1 MGTLL
6 ARISIG
12 QKLLIAPSATI
23 VLMFGLAVAAVLGL
37 RAEMANLD
45 HLYDETLPRTRTS
58 VEALNGLL
66 HAQSSLY
73 RILSEAS
80 AGFAADKVEQHAQ
93 EMVAGLHRHVTAL
106 QALLA
111 SPSLAAQERQ
121 AIEAL
126 ILQIDAYKKIV
137 ADTVEIAAVQVSMAT
152 TYMSKAEQEFDKAL
166 QLAKAFEKQQLAHIA
181 LSRDEAKSVGNT
193 VERIIWACCAGS
205 IFVALALTLLVRAG
219 IVSSLREIRA
229 VFAELRAG
237 RLSVRAPAVG
247 RDEIGESAVALND
260 FLQHLHA
267 SIGDIGAAAEKLRES
282 AQELTGT
289 SRLAADSSSQQSQSA
304 GEVAAA
310 VQQSVASI
318 ESINDHAAA
327 LMARAEECMSFVREE
342 VRVLG
347 VITAELDGAK
357 ASFEST
363 NQAVTDFVA
372 AAASI
377 KEFTRVVKDLA
388 EQTNLLA
395 LNAAIEAARAGEQ
408 GRGFAVVADEVRKL
422 AERSAAAAND
432 IDRVTVSLSDRS
444 ARVETTL
451 RKGEV
456 AIDGCVARMGE
467 LARLFGDTEV
477 SVNRTGDG
485 IREISASVEEQ
496 TASSN
501 VVAGAVER
509 IAEISEQ
516 GRVMSQRTMDVAA
529 MLSELSHGVKTS
541 LSRFSV

>member
-45 HLYDETLPRTRTS
+45 QLYDETLPRTRTS

-80 AGFAADKVEQHAQ
+80 AGYAADKVEQRAQ
-93 EMVAGLHRHVTAL
+93 ETIAGLHRHVTAL
-106 QALLA
+106 QAMLA
-111 SPSLAAQERQ
+111 SPSLAAQDRKS
-121 AIEAL
+121 IEAL
-126 ILQIDAYKKIV
+126 ILQIDAYKKLV

-166 QLAKAFEKQQLAHIA
+166 QLAKAFEQEQLAHIA
-181 LSRDEAKSVGNT
+181 VSRREAQRVGTT
-193 VERIIWACCAGS
+193 VERIVWAVCAVS

-219 IVSSLREIRA
+219 IVSSLRRIRQ

-237 RLSVRAPAVG
+237 NLAVRAPALG
-247 RDEIGESAVALND
+247 SDEIGESALALND

-267 SIGDIGAAAEKLRES
+267 SIGEIGIAAEKLRES
-282 AQELTGT
+282 AQELTGS
-289 SRLAADSSSQQSQSA
+289 SRLAADSSVQQSQSA
-304 GEVAAA
+304 GDVAAA

-318 ESINDHAAA
+318 ESINEHACAVK
-327 LMARAEECMSFVREE
+327 ARAEECMAFVREE

-347 VITAELDGAK
+347 LITGELDGAK
-357 ASFEST
+357 QSFEST
-363 NQAVTDFVA
+363 NQTVTDFVA
-372 AAASI
+372 STAAI
-377 KEFTRVVKDLA
+377 KGFTRVVKDLA

-395 LNAAIEAARAGEQ
+395 LNAAIEAARAGDQ

-432 IDRVTVSLSDRS
+432 IDRVTVSLADRS
-444 ARVETTL
+444 TRVETTL

-456 AIDGCVARMGE
+456 AIDGCVTRMGE
-467 LARLFGDTEV
+467 LAGLFGDTEAAV
-477 SVNRTGDG
+477 HQTSDG
-485 IREISASVEEQ
+485 IREISGSVEEQ

-509 IAEISEQ
+509 IAEMSEQ
-516 GRVMSQRTMDVAA
+516 GRVMSQRTMEVAA
-529 MLSELSHGVKTS
+529 MLSDLSQGVKSS
-541 LSRFSV
+541 LSRFRV